1 MRAFLL
7 VPISLAIAV
16 VLGVSDRESGLSTW
30 FQVRSELRESNSRIA
45 LLREEIAVLKW
56 EVVALSSDPFAI
68 ERAIREDLE
77 LARPG
82 ETVVRFPSRTDRPGP
97 RLR

>member
-1 MRAFLL
+1 VRAYLL
-7 VPISLAIAV
+7 IPVLVTAV
-16 VLGVSDRESGLSTW
+16 IVLGVSDRESGLSTW
-30 FQVRSELRESNSRIA
+30 FRVNAELRESNARISSLRGEIQVLEEEVIA
-45 LLREEIAVLKW
+45 LRN
-56 EVVALSSDPFAI
+56 DPFAI

-82 ETVVRFPSRTDRPGP
+82 ETVVRFPSKTEGPVP